1 MIDNR
6 LVNLGWEIPTET
18 YSDQPYVVK
27 ANDGAWVCVM
37 TTGGGHEGQPGQHVV
52 TCRSVDQGRT
62 WSNLVDVE
70 PADGPE
76 ASYAVLLKVPSSRI
90 YCFYNHNTDNRRWVI
105 ADNPPYKDGR
115 CYRVDSQGY
124 FVFKYSDDHG
134 RSWSDD
140 RYTLPIREMAIDRQ
154 NAYEGKVQFFW
165 NVGRPFV
172 HNGSAYVSVHKVGGF
187 GHGFFTSSE
196 GVLLES
202 PNILTESDPNKIEW
216 VTLPDGDYGLRTPE
230 GGGTIAEEQSYDV
243 LSDGSFYCVYRS
255 VDGHPVFAYSRDG
268 GHTWSEP
275 EYKKYANGKLMK
287 HPRAA
292 NFAWKCENGN
302 FVYWYHNH
310 GGRWYDDR
318 NPVWLSGGVEV
329 DSPEGKIIQWSQ
341 PEIALYDDDTYIRMS
356 YPDLVE
362 DEGNYYLTETQ
373 KDKARTHLVASSLLE
388 GMWGQFDEGVV
399 THDSIL
405 VELRSDIPDEVSI
418 ASFERFNQKD
428 RHRADHGQLDLRS
441 GFTIEMIVQF
451 ESLDAGQIILDT
463 RSENGQG
470 WCVQTT
476 STGTVEIIL
485 NDGRMENRWDCDPNI
500 LKTGTNH
507 HIGIVVDG
515 GPKIITFIVDG
526 VLCDGGDFRQYGW
539 GRFSN
544 SLTHVNSVNKD
555 RIIAPGQQGG
565 EEISPVDYNDET
577 QLVQL
582 APSLHGSLQ
591 LLRIYSRYL
600 RTSEV
605 VGNYKSGE

>member
-27 ANDGAWVCVM
+27 ADDGAWVCVM

-52 TCRSVDQGRT
+52 TCRSMDQGRT
-62 WSNLVDVE
+62 WSDLVDVE

-76 ASYAVLLKVPSSRI
+76 ASYAVLLKVPSGRI
-90 YCFYNHNTDNRRWVI
+90 YCFYNHNTDNRRWII
-105 ADNPPYKDGR
+105 ADNPPYKDGK

-172 HNGSAYVSVHKVGGF
+172 HNGSAFVSVHKVGGF

-196 GVLLES
+196 GVLLAS
-202 PNILTESDPNKIEW
+202 PNIMTESDPDKIQWE
-216 VTLPDGDYGLRTPE
+216 TLPDGDYGLRTPP

-255 VDGHPVFAYSRDG
+255 IDGHPVFAYSRDG

-329 DSPEGKIIQWSQ
+329 DSPDGKVIQWSQ

-373 KDKARTHLVASSLLE
+373 KDKARTHLVETSLLE
-388 GMWGQFDEGVV
+388 GMWGQFDEGAV
-399 THDSIL
+399 TRDGIL
-405 VELRSDIPDEVSI
+405 TELKGDIPSEISI
-418 ASFERFNQKD
+418 ASFERFNRKD
-428 RHRADHGQLDLRS
+428 ASRADHGQLDLRS
-441 GFTIEMIVQF
+441 GFTIETIVQF
-451 ESLDAGQIILDT
+451 DSLDAGQILLDT

-500 LKTGTNH
+500 LSTDTKH
-507 HIGIVVDG
+507 HIAIVVDG

-526 VLCDGGDFRQYGW
+526 ILCDGGEFRQYGW
-539 GRFSN
+539 GRFSS
-544 SLTHVNSVNKD
+544 SLTHVNSVDKQ

-565 EEISPVDYNDET
+565 EEISPADYNDDT
-577 QLVQL
+577 QIVNISPLVKT
-582 APSLHGSLQ
+582 
-591 LLRIYSRYL
+591 LRIYNRSL

-605 VGNYKSGE
+605 VGNFKAGE

>member
-1 MIDNR
+1 MTDNR

-27 ANDGAWVCVM
+27 ADDGAWVCVM

-52 TCRSVDQGRT
+52 TCRSMDQGQT
-62 WSNLVDVE
+62 WSDLVDVE

-76 ASYAVLLKVPSSRI
+76 ASYAVLLKVPSGRI
-90 YCFYNHNTDNRRWVI
+90 YCFYNHNTDNRRWII
-105 ADNPPYKDGR
+105 ADNPPYKDGK

-202 PNILTESDPNKIEW
+202 PNIMTESDPDKIQW
-216 VTLPDGDYGLRTPE
+216 VTLPDGDFGLRTPP
-230 GGGTIAEEQSYDV
+230 GGGTIAEEQSYEV

-255 VDGHPVFAYSRDG
+255 IDGHPVFAYSRDG

-292 NFAWKCENGN
+292 NFAWKCNNGN

-329 DSPEGKIIQWSQ
+329 DSPDGKIIQWSQ

-373 KDKARTHLVASSLLE
+373 KDKARTHLVDANLLE
-388 GMWGQFDEGVV
+388 GMWAQFDEGLV
-399 THDSIL
+399 TRDGIL
-405 VELRSDIPDEVSI
+405 LELKGDLPETVNI
-418 ASFERFNQKD
+418 ASFERFNRKD
-428 RHRADHGQLDLRS
+428 ANRADHGQLDLRS

-451 ESLDAGQIILDT
+451 KSLDAGQIILDT

-476 STGTVEIIL
+476 AKGTVELIL

-500 LKTGTNH
+500 LSTGTNH
-507 HIGIVVDG
+507 HIAIIVDG
-515 GPKIITFIVDG
+515 GPKIITFIIDG
-526 VLCDGGDFRQYGW
+526 VICDGGEFRQYGW
-539 GRFSN
+539 GRFSS
-544 SLTHVNSVNKD
+544 SLTHVNSVNKQ

-565 EEISPVDYNDET
+565 EEISPTDYNDDT

-582 APSLHGSLQ
+582 APSLQGDLKT
-591 LLRIYSRYL
+591 LRIYNRYL

-605 VGNYKSGE
+605 VANFKSGE